1 MWNVLFIIILTFQVL
16 TIKIV
21 EDKKM
26 IEYTFFQLV
35 LAAAL
40 GTILGLAAISILA
53 ALNKKG

>member
-1 MWNVLFIIILTFQVL
+1 
-16 TIKIV
+16 
-21 EDKKM
+21 M

-53 ALNKKG
+53 SLNKKKGE